1 MFWSKFLVRRADT
14 VDEIDLN
21 SQSTKKYI
29 INLLDNHM
37 LCEYLEESYL
47 NTVFNPNDLHLCN
60 YFAEDEFIVC
70 NRNTK
75 SHLNILS
82 MNIRSLP
89 KHSGE
94 LKSFINI
101 CIVKWIWYHC
111 SGGNLVTQYIHR
123 WAPICRLCFPLC
135 YAWCEFLWWCWYIW
149 KRQNG
154 KCVYIYIYLSI
165 TNHVIVFNVKQ
176 KVFLPDLFITLYQLL
191 SVEFIGTPTKTPHF
205 VKDLDR
211 SLENISNDITAI
223 LTGDLNIDIIKVE
236 NEITLEY
243 VSTLM
248 SYGYLPYNTLPSR
261 LTEYSAICIDH
272 IFMKYARNSRLQPTN
287 T

>member
-1 MFWSKFLVRRADT
+1 MNLISLFWWKFGHAIYPPLSTYLQAMFSFMLRLMWIFMVVLVYMKA
-14 VDEIDLN
+14 
-21 SQSTKKYI
+21 TK
-29 INLLDNHM
+29 
-37 LCEYLEESYL
+37 
-47 NTVFNPNDLHLCN
+47 
-60 YFAEDEFIVC
+60 
-70 NRNTK
+70 
-75 SHLNILS
+75 
-82 MNIRSLP
+82 
-89 KHSGE
+89 
-94 LKSFINI
+94 
-101 CIVKWIWYHC
+101 
-111 SGGNLVTQYIHR
+111 
-123 WAPICRLCFPLC
+123 
-135 YAWCEFLWWCWYIW
+135 W
-149 KRQNG
+149 KM
-154 KCVYIYIYLSI
+154 CVYIYIYLSI

-176 KVFLPDLFITLYQLL
+176 KVFLPDLLITLYQLL

-248 SYGYLPYNTLPSR
+248 SYGYLPYKTLPSR